1 MILELHRQGLSVAA
15 IARRMGV
22 DRKTVRKYIARGM
35 EPPAY
40 GPRPAKEKAID
51 GFLPYL
57 RERLEAFPTL
67 TASRLWRE
75 LRERGFDG
83 SYTLVKRAVRQL
95 RPERPRSYEVR
106 FETRPGQQGQA
117 DFARFEVSF
126 TDEPD
131 VRRII
136 WLFSMVLGHSRM
148 LWGRFALRQ
157 DLATVL
163 RCHVAAFEAFG
174 GVPQEILYDRMKTA
188 VIGEDAEGLVRYNRG
203 LLDVARH
210 YGFQPRAC
218 QPYRAKT
225 KGKVERPFRY
235 IREDFFL
242 ARSFRNLDDLN
253 QQFQQWLATVANAR
267 RHATTGRIVSEAF
280 AEERGELR
288 QLPQHRY
295 QAVLS
300 LERRISHEGMVRVGG
315 NLYSVPETARRRV
328 LEVQC
333 LADEIRI
340 LEAGAVIARHVALEG
355 RGQSVVD
362 PAHRTARPAETRRA
376 AQLEELAPRT
386 GERVTPRSLDFYDA
400 VGRRLAVAGR
410 A

>member
-1 MILELHRQGLSVAA
+1 MILELHRQGLSVAE
-15 IARRMGV
+15 IARRAGV

-40 GPRPAKEKAID
+40 GPRPAKAKAID
-51 GFLPYL
+51 DFVPYL

-67 TASRLWRE
+67 TASRLRRE
-75 LRERGFDG
+75 LRERGFGG
-83 SYTLVKRAVRQL
+83 SYTVVKRAVREL

-131 VRRII
+131 VRRIV

-188 VIGEDAEGLVRYNRG
+188 VIGEDAEGLVRYNRS

-242 ARSFRNLDDLN
+242 GRSFRNLEDLN
-253 QQFQQWLATVANAR
+253 QQFQQWLETVANVR

-288 QLPQHRY
+288 QLPQHPYR
-295 QAVLS
+295 AVLN

-376 AQLEELAPRT
+376 AQREELTPRA
-386 GERVTPRSLDFYDA
+386 GERVTTRSLDFYDA

>member
-15 IARRMGV
+15 IARRVGV
-22 DRKTVRKYIARGM
+22 DRKTVRKYIAHGM

-40 GPRPAKEKAID
+40 GPRPAKARAID

-67 TASRLWRE
+67 TASRLRRE
-75 LRERGFDG
+75 LRERGFGG
-83 SYTLVKRAVRQL
+83 SYTVVKRAVREL
-95 RPERPRSYEVR
+95 RPARPRSYEVR

-126 TDEPD
+126 TEEPD
-131 VRRII
+131 VRRIV

-188 VIGEDAEGLVRYNRG
+188 VIGEDAEGLVLYNRG

-242 ARSFRNLDDLN
+242 GRSFRNLEDLN
-253 QQFQQWLATVANAR
+253 QQFQQWLETVANLR

-288 QLPQHRY
+288 QLPPHPYR
-295 QAVLS
+295 AVLS

-340 LEAGAVIARHVALEG
+340 LEAGTVIARHVALEG

-376 AQLEELAPRT
+376 AQREDLAPRA
-386 GERVTPRSLDFYDA
+386 GERVASRSLDFYDA

>member
-40 GPRPAKEKAID
+40 GPRPAKAKAID

-136 WLFSMVLGHSRM
+136 WLFSMVLGYSRM

-253 QQFQQWLATVANAR
+253 QQFQQWLETVANAR

-376 AQLEELAPRT
+376 AQLEELAPRA

>member
-210 YGFQPRAC
+210 YGFQSRAC

-225 KGKVERPFRY
+225 TDE
-235 IREDFFL
+235 IEQSFFL
-242 ARSFRNLDDLN
+242 A
-253 QQFQQWLATVANAR
+253 
-267 RHATTGRIVSEAF
+267 GC
-280 AEERGELR
+280 
-288 QLPQHRY
+288 Y
-295 QAVLS
+295 LS
-300 LERRISHEGMVRVGG
+300 
-315 NLYSVPETARRRV
+315 A
-328 LEVQC
+328 
-333 LADEIRI
+333 
-340 LEAGAVIARHVALEG
+340 
-355 RGQSVVD
+355 
-362 PAHRTARPAETRRA
+362 AH
-376 AQLEELAPRT
+376 
-386 GERVTPRSLDFYDA
+386 G
-400 VGRRLAVAGR
+400 
-410 A
+410 

>member
-1 MILELHRQGLSVAA
+1 MILELHRQGLSVAE
-15 IARRMGV
+15 IARRAGV
-22 DRKTVRKYIARGM
+22 DRKTVRKYIAHGL

-40 GPRPAKEKAID
+40 SPRPAKAKAID
-51 GFLPYL
+51 DFLPYL

-67 TASRLWRE
+67 TASRLRRE
-75 LRERGFDG
+75 LGDRGFGG
-83 SYTLVKRAVRQL
+83 SYTVVKRAVREL

-131 VRRII
+131 VRRIV

-242 ARSFRNLDDLN
+242 GRSFRNLEDLN
-253 QQFQQWLATVANAR
+253 KQFQQWLETVANAR
-267 RHATTGRIVSEAF
+267 RHATTGRIVGEAF

-288 QLPQHRY
+288 QLPPHSYR
-295 QAVLS
+295 AVLS

-333 LADEIRI
+333 LADEVRI

-376 AQLEELAPRT
+376 AQREELTPHA
-386 GERVTPRSLDFYDA
+386 GERVTTRSLDFYDA

>member
-1 MILELHRQGLSVAA
+1 M
-15 IARRMGV
+15 
-22 DRKTVRKYIARGM
+22 
-35 EPPAY
+35 
-40 GPRPAKEKAID
+40 
-51 GFLPYL
+51 
-57 RERLEAFPTL
+57 
-67 TASRLWRE
+67 
-75 LRERGFDG
+75 
-83 SYTLVKRAVRQL
+83 
-95 RPERPRSYEVR
+95 
-106 FETRPGQQGQA
+106 
-117 DFARFEVSF
+117 
-126 TDEPD
+126 DEPD
-131 VRRII
+131 VRRIV

-242 ARSFRNLDDLN
+242 GRSFRNLEDLN
-253 QQFQQWLATVANAR
+253 QQFQQWLETVANVR

-280 AEERGELR
+280 AEERAELR
-288 QLPQHRY
+288 QLPQHPYR
-295 QAVLS
+295 AVLS

-376 AQLEELAPRT
+376 AQREELAPRT
-386 GERVTPRSLDFYDA
+386 GERVTTRSLDFYDA

>member
-253 QQFQQWLATVANAR
+253 QQFQQWLETVANAR

>member
-1 MILELHRQGLSVAA
+1 M
-15 IARRMGV
+15 
-22 DRKTVRKYIARGM
+22 
-35 EPPAY
+35 
-40 GPRPAKEKAID
+40 
-51 GFLPYL
+51 
-57 RERLEAFPTL
+57 
-67 TASRLWRE
+67 
-75 LRERGFDG
+75 
-83 SYTLVKRAVRQL
+83 
-95 RPERPRSYEVR
+95 
-106 FETRPGQQGQA
+106 
-117 DFARFEVSF
+117 
-126 TDEPD
+126 PD
-131 VRRII
+131 
-136 WLFSMVLGHSRM
+136 
-148 LWGRFALRQ
+148 
-157 DLATVL
+157 
-163 RCHVAAFEAFG
+163 
-174 GVPQEILYDRMKTA
+174 
-188 VIGEDAEGLVRYNRG
+188 
-203 LLDVARH
+203 
-210 YGFQPRAC
+210 
-218 QPYRAKT
+218 

>member
-1 MILELHRQGLSVAA
+1 MILELHRQGLSVAE
-15 IARRMGV
+15 IARRAGV
-22 DRKTVRKYIARGM
+22 DRKTVRKYIGRGM

-40 GPRPAKEKAID
+40 GPRPAKAKAID
-51 GFLPYL
+51 DFLPYL

-67 TASRLWRE
+67 TASRLRRE
-75 LRERGFDG
+75 LRERGFGG
-83 SYTLVKRAVRQL
+83 SYTVVKRAVREL

-131 VRRII
+131 VRRIV

-242 ARSFRNLDDLN
+242 GRSFRNLEDLN
-253 QQFQQWLATVANAR
+253 QQFQQWLETVANVR

-288 QLPQHRY
+288 QLPQHPYR
-295 QAVLS
+295 AVLS

-315 NLYSVPETARRRV
+315 NLYSVPETTRRRV

-333 LADEIRI
+333 LADEIRV

-376 AQLEELAPRT
+376 
-386 GERVTPRSLDFYDA
+386 GERVTTRSLDFYDA